1 MRVRRISLRTMLL
14 VMMVAVTLCTM
25 LLFNAVYGNMTG
37 EVFSQLDLRL
47 INQNLARAKDR
58 LDEVL
63 LGAQDLWDYVQDS
76 VLLRADFA
84 PGGFSAAVEPLLD
97 VEGDLSSIL
106 LYKRT
111 GTAVAASD
119 QSEGFLSS
127 QNPQE
132 EAWFQAALAGEGCA
146 FSGARLEH
154 CYRGR
159 YTWVVTLAGPCVYRV
174 PGGYEQGILAVN
186 LRLSALADICDAFSG
201 GEAGTLTLADSAGQ
215 TVYSP
220 HAKAQ
225 NLRAVSAVYAGVGAR
240 SADERQIE
248 ISQPLEGGQYVL
260 TCRMAESQLAASR
273 QDMQRR
279 GLLVLGLSLLLAL
292 TMAFALSAYVARPFR
307 AMERTMA
314 GAGAGFPG
322 PRLRLAGCQEF
333 AQLSNAYNA
342 MIDQIERLMRE
353 TKDNQDQLR
362 QMEIAAL
369 EEQINPHFLYNTL
382 ACIRGIALSRDVQ
395 EIADIAAD
403 MAALYRYSIK
413 GGVSAR
419 LRDELDIVRRYLEIM
434 NARMDGRFCVRFEV
448 PEALGEA
455 SVPKMILQPLVENAI
470 LHGLECRESGGEL
483 RICAAHFPGDGA
495 FLLHVWDNGLGME
508 PEAVRAWNEAFNRP
522 VDAEDPEEGLGLL
535 CVHRKVRLH
544 CGEPY
549 GLHLES
555 RRGAYTRASLL
566 LPLRAERG
574 EP

>member
-76 VLLRADFA
+76 VLLREDFA

-119 QSEGFLSS
+119 QSAGFLSS

-174 PGGYEQGILAVN
+174 PGGYEQGVLAVN

-201 GEAGTLTLADSAGQ
+201 GEAGTFTLADSAGQ

-273 QDMQRR
+273 LDMQRR

-322 PRLRLAGCQEF
+322 PRLRLAGCKEF

-369 EEQINPHFLYNTL
+369 EEQINPHFLYNALDSITWLIETQRGADAVQMVGAL
-382 ACIRGIALSRDVQ
+382 AKLLRLSINRGGNFHA
-395 EIADIAAD
+395 
-403 MAALYRYSIK
+403 
-413 GGVSAR
+413 
-419 LRDELDIVRRYLEIM
+419 VRREVEHVESYLLIQ
-434 NARMDGRFCVRFEV
+434 RTRYGQRFSSRIHVERAAEDLLCPR
-448 PEALGEA
+448 L
-455 SVPKMILQPLVENAI
+455 ILQPLVENAI
-470 LHGLECRESGGEL
+470 KHGISDNTGCTIEVRVFLEGESLVMTVRDDGMGILPDKLRSVQQALRESQPPRPDEISGL
-483 RICAAHFPGDGA
+483 ALKSVNRRI
-495 FLLHVWDNGLGME
+495 
-508 PEAVRAWNEAFNRP
+508 R
-522 VDAEDPEEGLGLL
+522 LL
-535 CVHRKVRLH
+535 CGAEWGITIDSEMEEYTCVRIAL
-544 CGEPY
+544 PV
-549 GLHLES
+549 
-555 RRGAYTRASLL
+555 RRSA
-566 LPLRAERG
+566 
-574 EP
+574 

>member
-76 VLLRADFA
+76 VLLREDFA
-84 PGGFSAAVEPLLD
+84 PVGFSAAVEPLLD

-201 GEAGTLTLADSAGQ
+201 GEAGTFTLADSAGQ

-322 PRLRLAGCQEF
+322 PRLRLAGCKEF

-369 EEQINPHFLYNTL
+369 EEQINPHFLYNALDSITWLIETQRGADAVQMVGAL
-382 ACIRGIALSRDVQ
+382 AKLLRLSINRGGNFHA
-395 EIADIAAD
+395 
-403 MAALYRYSIK
+403 
-413 GGVSAR
+413 
-419 LRDELDIVRRYLEIM
+419 VRREVEHVESYLLIQ
-434 NARMDGRFCVRFEV
+434 RTRYGQRFSSRIHVERAAEDLLCPR
-448 PEALGEA
+448 L
-455 SVPKMILQPLVENAI
+455 ILQPLVENAI
-470 LHGLECRESGGEL
+470 KHGIGDNTGCTIEVRVFLEGESLVMTVRDDGMGILPDKLRSVQQALRESQPPRPDEISGL
-483 RICAAHFPGDGA
+483 ALKSVNRRI
-495 FLLHVWDNGLGME
+495 
-508 PEAVRAWNEAFNRP
+508 R
-522 VDAEDPEEGLGLL
+522 LL
-535 CVHRKVRLH
+535 CGAEWGITIDSEMEEYTCVRIAL
-544 CGEPY
+544 PV
-549 GLHLES
+549 
-555 RRGAYTRASLL
+555 RRSA
-566 LPLRAERG
+566 
-574 EP
+574 

>member
-76 VLLRADFA
+76 VLLREDFA

-106 LYKRT
+106 LYKRM

-132 EAWFQAALAGEGCA
+132 EDWFQAALAGEGCT

-174 PGGYEQGILAVN
+174 PAGYERGILAVN

-201 GEAGTLTLADSAGQ
+201 GEAGTLTLADSAGEL
-215 TVYSP
+215 VYSP

-248 ISQPLEGGQYVL
+248 ISQPLEGEQYVL

-322 PRLRLAGCQEF
+322 PRLRLAGCKEF

-369 EEQINPHFLYNTL
+369 EEQINPHFLYNALDSITWLIETQRGADAVQMVGAL
-382 ACIRGIALSRDVQ
+382 AKLLRLSINRGGNFHA
-395 EIADIAAD
+395 
-403 MAALYRYSIK
+403 
-413 GGVSAR
+413 
-419 LRDELDIVRRYLEIM
+419 VRREVEHVESYLLIQ
-434 NARMDGRFCVRFEV
+434 RTRYGQRFSSRIHVERAAEDLLCPR
-448 PEALGEA
+448 L
-455 SVPKMILQPLVENAI
+455 ILQPLVENAI
-470 LHGLECRESGGEL
+470 KHGIGDNTGCTIEVRVFLEGESLVMTVRDDGMGILPDKLRSVQQALRESQPPRPDEISGL
-483 RICAAHFPGDGA
+483 ALKSVNRRI
-495 FLLHVWDNGLGME
+495 
-508 PEAVRAWNEAFNRP
+508 R
-522 VDAEDPEEGLGLL
+522 LL
-535 CVHRKVRLH
+535 CGAEWGITIDSEMEEYTCVRIAL
-544 CGEPY
+544 PV
-549 GLHLES
+549 
-555 RRGAYTRASLL
+555 RRSA
-566 LPLRAERG
+566 
-574 EP
+574 

>member
-58 LDEVL
+58 LDEAL

-76 VLLRADFA
+76 VLLRGDFA

-322 PRLRLAGCQEF
+322 PRLRLAGCKEF

-369 EEQINPHFLYNTL
+369 EEQINPHFLYNALDSITWLIETQRGADAVQMVGAL
-382 ACIRGIALSRDVQ
+382 AKLLRLSINRGGNFHA
-395 EIADIAAD
+395 
-403 MAALYRYSIK
+403 
-413 GGVSAR
+413 
-419 LRDELDIVRRYLEIM
+419 VRREVEHVESYLLIQ
-434 NARMDGRFCVRFEV
+434 RTRYGQRFSSRIHVERAAEDLLCPR
-448 PEALGEA
+448 L
-455 SVPKMILQPLVENAI
+455 ILQPLVENAI
-470 LHGLECRESGGEL
+470 KHGIGDNTGCTIEVRVFLEGESLVMTVRDDGMGILPDKLRSVQQALRESQPPRPDEISGL
-483 RICAAHFPGDGA
+483 ALKSVNRRI
-495 FLLHVWDNGLGME
+495 
-508 PEAVRAWNEAFNRP
+508 R
-522 VDAEDPEEGLGLL
+522 LL
-535 CVHRKVRLH
+535 CGAEWGITIDSETEEYTCVRIAL
-544 CGEPY
+544 PV
-549 GLHLES
+549 
-555 RRGAYTRASLL
+555 RRSA
-566 LPLRAERG
+566 
-574 EP
+574 

>member
-76 VLLRADFA
+76 VLLREDFA

-111 GTAVAASD
+111 GAAVAASD

-132 EAWFQAALAGEGCA
+132 EDWFQTALAGEGCA

-322 PRLRLAGCQEF
+322 PRLRLAGCKEF

-369 EEQINPHFLYNTL
+369 EEQINPHFLYNALDSITWLIETQRGADAVQMVGAL
-382 ACIRGIALSRDVQ
+382 AKLLRLSINRGGNFHA
-395 EIADIAAD
+395 
-403 MAALYRYSIK
+403 
-413 GGVSAR
+413 
-419 LRDELDIVRRYLEIM
+419 VRREVEHVESYLLIQ
-434 NARMDGRFCVRFEV
+434 RTRYGQRFSSRIHVERAAEDLLCPR
-448 PEALGEA
+448 L
-455 SVPKMILQPLVENAI
+455 ILQPLVENAI
-470 LHGLECRESGGEL
+470 KHGIGDNTGCTIEVRVFLEGESLVMTVRDDGMGILPDKLRSVQQALRESQPPRPDEISGL
-483 RICAAHFPGDGA
+483 ALKSVNRRI
-495 FLLHVWDNGLGME
+495 
-508 PEAVRAWNEAFNRP
+508 R
-522 VDAEDPEEGLGLL
+522 LL
-535 CVHRKVRLH
+535 CGAEWGITIDSEMEEYTCVRIAL
-544 CGEPY
+544 PV
-549 GLHLES
+549 
-555 RRGAYTRASLL
+555 RRSA
-566 LPLRAERG
+566 
-574 EP
+574 

>member
-47 INQNLARAKDR
+47 LDQNLARAKDR

-76 VLLRADFA
+76 VLLREDFA

-132 EAWFQAALAGEGCA
+132 EDWFQAALAGEGCA

-273 QDMQRR
+273 QVMQRR

-322 PRLRLAGCQEF
+322 PRLRLAGCKEF

-369 EEQINPHFLYNTL
+369 EEQINPHFLYNALDSITWLIETQRGADAVQMVGAL
-382 ACIRGIALSRDVQ
+382 AKLLRLSINRGGNFHA
-395 EIADIAAD
+395 
-403 MAALYRYSIK
+403 
-413 GGVSAR
+413 
-419 LRDELDIVRRYLEIM
+419 VRREVEHVESYLLIQ
-434 NARMDGRFCVRFEV
+434 RTRYGQRFSSRIHVERAAEDLLCPR
-448 PEALGEA
+448 L
-455 SVPKMILQPLVENAI
+455 ILQPLVENAI
-470 LHGLECRESGGEL
+470 KHGIGDNTGCTIEVRVFLEGESLVMTVRDDGMGILPDKLRSVQQALRESQPPRPDEISGL
-483 RICAAHFPGDGA
+483 ALKSVNRRI
-495 FLLHVWDNGLGME
+495 
-508 PEAVRAWNEAFNRP
+508 R
-522 VDAEDPEEGLGLL
+522 LL
-535 CVHRKVRLH
+535 CGAEWGITIDSETEEYTCVRIAL
-544 CGEPY
+544 PV
-549 GLHLES
+549 
-555 RRGAYTRASLL
+555 RRSA
-566 LPLRAERG
+566 
-574 EP
+574 

>member
-58 LDEVL
+58 LDEAL

-76 VLLRADFA
+76 VLLREDFA

-119 QSEGFLSS
+119 QSAGFLSS

-201 GEAGTLTLADSAGQ
+201 GEAGTFTLADSAGQ

-273 QDMQRR
+273 QVMQRR

-322 PRLRLAGCQEF
+322 PRLRLAGCKEF

-369 EEQINPHFLYNTL
+369 EEQINPHFLYNALDSITWLIETQRSADAVQMVGAL
-382 ACIRGIALSRDVQ
+382 AKLLRLSINRGGNFHA
-395 EIADIAAD
+395 
-403 MAALYRYSIK
+403 
-413 GGVSAR
+413 
-419 LRDELDIVRRYLEIM
+419 VRREVEHVESYLLIQ
-434 NARMDGRFCVRFEV
+434 RTRYGQRFSSRIHVERAAEDLLCPR
-448 PEALGEA
+448 L
-455 SVPKMILQPLVENAI
+455 ILQPLVENAI
-470 LHGLECRESGGEL
+470 KHGIGDNTGCTIEVRVFLEGESLVMTVRDDGMGILPDKLRSVQQALRESQPPRPDEISGL
-483 RICAAHFPGDGA
+483 ALKSVNRRI
-495 FLLHVWDNGLGME
+495 
-508 PEAVRAWNEAFNRP
+508 R
-522 VDAEDPEEGLGLL
+522 LL
-535 CVHRKVRLH
+535 CGAEWGITIDSETEEYTCVRIAL
-544 CGEPY
+544 PV
-549 GLHLES
+549 
-555 RRGAYTRASLL
+555 RRSA
-566 LPLRAERG
+566 
-574 EP
+574 

>member
-58 LDEVL
+58 LDEAL
-63 LGAQDLWDYVQDS
+63 LGTQDLWDYVQDS
-76 VLLRADFA
+76 VLLREDFA

-106 LYKRT
+106 LYKRM

-322 PRLRLAGCQEF
+322 PRLRLAGCKEF

-369 EEQINPHFLYNTL
+369 EEQINPHFLYNALDSITWLIETQRGADAVQMVGAL
-382 ACIRGIALSRDVQ
+382 AKLLRLSINRGGNFHA
-395 EIADIAAD
+395 
-403 MAALYRYSIK
+403 
-413 GGVSAR
+413 
-419 LRDELDIVRRYLEIM
+419 VRREVEHVESYLLIQ
-434 NARMDGRFCVRFEV
+434 RTRYGQRFSSRIHVERAAEDLLCPR
-448 PEALGEA
+448 L
-455 SVPKMILQPLVENAI
+455 ILQPLVENAI
-470 LHGLECRESGGEL
+470 KHGIGDNTGCTIEVRIFLEGESLVMTVRDDGMGILPDKLRSVQQALRESQPPRPDEISGL
-483 RICAAHFPGDGA
+483 ALKSVNRRI
-495 FLLHVWDNGLGME
+495 
-508 PEAVRAWNEAFNRP
+508 R
-522 VDAEDPEEGLGLL
+522 LL
-535 CVHRKVRLH
+535 CGAEWGITIDSETEEYTCVRIAL
-544 CGEPY
+544 PV
-549 GLHLES
+549 
-555 RRGAYTRASLL
+555 RRSA
-566 LPLRAERG
+566 
-574 EP
+574 

>member
-47 INQNLARAKDR
+47 INQSLARAKDR

-76 VLLRADFA
+76 VLLREDFA

-132 EAWFQAALAGEGCA
+132 EEWFQAALAGEGCA

-174 PGGYEQGILAVN
+174 QGGYEQGVLAVN

-248 ISQPLEGGQYVL
+248 ISQPLEGEQYVL

-273 QDMQRR
+273 LDMQRR

-322 PRLRLAGCQEF
+322 PRLRLAGCKEF

-369 EEQINPHFLYNTL
+369 EEQINPHFLYNALDSITWLIETQRGADAVQMVGAL
-382 ACIRGIALSRDVQ
+382 AKLLRLSINRGGNFHA
-395 EIADIAAD
+395 
-403 MAALYRYSIK
+403 
-413 GGVSAR
+413 
-419 LRDELDIVRRYLEIM
+419 VRREVEHVESYLLIQ
-434 NARMDGRFCVRFEV
+434 RTRYGQRFSSRIHVERAAEDLLCPR
-448 PEALGEA
+448 L
-455 SVPKMILQPLVENAI
+455 ILQPLVENAI
-470 LHGLECRESGGEL
+470 KHGIGDNTGCTIEVRVFLEGESLVMTVRDDGMGILPDKLRSVQQALRESQPPRPDEISGL
-483 RICAAHFPGDGA
+483 ALKSVNRRI
-495 FLLHVWDNGLGME
+495 
-508 PEAVRAWNEAFNRP
+508 R
-522 VDAEDPEEGLGLL
+522 LL
-535 CVHRKVRLH
+535 CGEEWGITIDSEMEEYTCVRIAL
-544 CGEPY
+544 PV
-549 GLHLES
+549 
-555 RRGAYTRASLL
+555 RRSA
-566 LPLRAERG
+566 
-574 EP
+574 

>member
-58 LDEVL
+58 LDEAL

-76 VLLRADFA
+76 VLLREDFA

-106 LYKRT
+106 LYKRM

-132 EAWFQAALAGEGCA
+132 EAWFRAALAGEGCA

-174 PGGYEQGILAVN
+174 PGGYEQGVLAVN

-201 GEAGTLTLADSAGQ
+201 GEAGTFTLADSAGQ

-322 PRLRLAGCQEF
+322 PRLRLAGCKEF

-369 EEQINPHFLYNTL
+369 EEQINPHFLYNALDSITWLIETQRGADAVQMVGAL
-382 ACIRGIALSRDVQ
+382 AKLLRLSINRGGNFHA
-395 EIADIAAD
+395 
-403 MAALYRYSIK
+403 
-413 GGVSAR
+413 
-419 LRDELDIVRRYLEIM
+419 VRREVEHVESYLLIQ
-434 NARMDGRFCVRFEV
+434 RTRYGQRFSSRIHVERAAEDLLCPR
-448 PEALGEA
+448 L
-455 SVPKMILQPLVENAI
+455 ILQPLVENAI
-470 LHGLECRESGGEL
+470 KHGIGDNTGCTIEVRIFLEGESLVMTVRDDGMGILPDKLRSVQQALRESQPPRPDEISGL
-483 RICAAHFPGDGA
+483 ALKSVNRRI
-495 FLLHVWDNGLGME
+495 
-508 PEAVRAWNEAFNRP
+508 R
-522 VDAEDPEEGLGLL
+522 LL
-535 CVHRKVRLH
+535 CGAEWGITIDSETEEYTCVRIAL
-544 CGEPY
+544 PV
-549 GLHLES
+549 
-555 RRGAYTRASLL
+555 RRSA
-566 LPLRAERG
+566 
-574 EP
+574 

>member
-58 LDEVL
+58 LDEAL
-63 LGAQDLWDYVQDS
+63 LGTQDLWDYVQDS
-76 VLLRADFA
+76 VLLREDFA

-106 LYKRT
+106 LYKRM

-322 PRLRLAGCQEF
+322 PRLRLAGCKEF

-369 EEQINPHFLYNTL
+369 EEQINPHFLYNALDSITWLIETQRGADAVQMVGAL
-382 ACIRGIALSRDVQ
+382 AKLLRLSINRGGNFHA
-395 EIADIAAD
+395 
-403 MAALYRYSIK
+403 
-413 GGVSAR
+413 
-419 LRDELDIVRRYLEIM
+419 VRREVEHVESYLLIQ
-434 NARMDGRFCVRFEV
+434 RTRYGQRFSSRIHVERAAEDLLCPR
-448 PEALGEA
+448 L
-455 SVPKMILQPLVENAI
+455 ILQPLVENAI
-470 LHGLECRESGGEL
+470 KHGIGDNTGCTIEVRVFLEGESLVMTVRDDGMGILPDKLRSVQQALRESQPPRPDEISGL
-483 RICAAHFPGDGA
+483 ALKSVNRRI
-495 FLLHVWDNGLGME
+495 
-508 PEAVRAWNEAFNRP
+508 R
-522 VDAEDPEEGLGLL
+522 LL
-535 CVHRKVRLH
+535 CGAEWGITIDSETEEYTCVRIAL
-544 CGEPY
+544 PV
-549 GLHLES
+549 
-555 RRGAYTRASLL
+555 RRSA
-566 LPLRAERG
+566 
-574 EP
+574 

>member
-76 VLLRADFA
+76 VLLREDFA

-106 LYKRT
+106 LYKRM

-201 GEAGTLTLADSAGQ
+201 GEAGTFTLADSAGEL
-215 TVYSP
+215 VYSP

-322 PRLRLAGCQEF
+322 PRLRLAGCKEF

-369 EEQINPHFLYNTL
+369 EEQINPHFLYNALDSITWLIETQRGADAVQMVGAL
-382 ACIRGIALSRDVQ
+382 AKLLRLSINRGGNFHA
-395 EIADIAAD
+395 
-403 MAALYRYSIK
+403 
-413 GGVSAR
+413 
-419 LRDELDIVRRYLEIM
+419 VRREVEHVESYLLIQ
-434 NARMDGRFCVRFEV
+434 RTRYGQRFSSRIHVERAAEDLLCPR
-448 PEALGEA
+448 L
-455 SVPKMILQPLVENAI
+455 ILQPLVENAI
-470 LHGLECRESGGEL
+470 KHGIGDNTGCTIEVRVFLEGESLVMTVRDDGMGILPDKLRSVQQALRESQPPRPDEISGL
-483 RICAAHFPGDGA
+483 ALKSVNRRI
-495 FLLHVWDNGLGME
+495 
-508 PEAVRAWNEAFNRP
+508 R
-522 VDAEDPEEGLGLL
+522 LL
-535 CVHRKVRLH
+535 CGAEWGITIDSEMEEYTCVRIAL
-544 CGEPY
+544 PV
-549 GLHLES
+549 
-555 RRGAYTRASLL
+555 RRSA
-566 LPLRAERG
+566 
-574 EP
+574 

>member
-58 LDEVL
+58 LDEAL

-76 VLLRADFA
+76 VLLREDFA

-174 PGGYEQGILAVN
+174 PGGYEQGVLAVN

-322 PRLRLAGCQEF
+322 PRLRLAGCKEF

-369 EEQINPHFLYNTL
+369 EEQINPHFLYNALDSITWLIETQRGADAVQMVGAL
-382 ACIRGIALSRDVQ
+382 AKLLRLSINRGGNFHA
-395 EIADIAAD
+395 
-403 MAALYRYSIK
+403 
-413 GGVSAR
+413 
-419 LRDELDIVRRYLEIM
+419 VRREVEHVESYLLIQ
-434 NARMDGRFCVRFEV
+434 RTRYGQRFSSRIHVERAAEDLLCPR
-448 PEALGEA
+448 L
-455 SVPKMILQPLVENAI
+455 ILQPLVENAI
-470 LHGLECRESGGEL
+470 KHGIGDNTGCTIEVRVFLEGESLVMTVRDDGMGILPDKLRSVQQALRESQPPRPDEISGL
-483 RICAAHFPGDGA
+483 ALKSVNRRI
-495 FLLHVWDNGLGME
+495 
-508 PEAVRAWNEAFNRP
+508 R
-522 VDAEDPEEGLGLL
+522 LL
-535 CVHRKVRLH
+535 CGAEWGITIDSETEEYTCVRIAL
-544 CGEPY
+544 PV
-549 GLHLES
+549 
-555 RRGAYTRASLL
+555 RRSA
-566 LPLRAERG
+566 
-574 EP
+574 

>member
-106 LYKRT
+106 LYKRM

-322 PRLRLAGCQEF
+322 PRLRLAGCKEF

-382 ACIRGIALSRDVQ
+382 DSIVRVMETGRTPEAIEMVQALGRLFRLSINNGDYFLTVEQEMDYARSYLTIQQVRYKKKFRYELHMDEEIRGAL
-395 EIADIAAD
+395 
-403 MAALYRYSIK
+403 
-413 GGVSAR
+413 
-419 LRDELDIVRRYLEIM
+419 
-434 NARMDGRFCVRFEV
+434 C
-448 PEALGEA
+448 
-455 SVPKMILQPLVENAI
+455 PKIILQPLIENSIKHGMSEMPGCTLIVRAAQDEQGHRILFTVEDDGLGIPPEELRRLQEMLRDDSNAI
-470 LHGLECRESGGEL
+470 VKKSRYGIGLRNTNRRIHLLYGE
-483 RICAAHFPGDGA
+483 
-495 FLLHVWDNGLGME
+495 E
-508 PEAVRAWNEAFNRP
+508 
-522 VDAEDPEEGLGLL
+522 
-535 CVHRKVRLH
+535 
-544 CGEPY
+544 Y
-549 GLHLES
+549 GLTIES
-555 RRGAYTRASLL
+555 EVEERTCVTIT
-566 LPLRAERG
+566 LPKRL
-574 EP
+574 P

>member
-76 VLLRADFA
+76 VLLREDFA

-106 LYKRT
+106 LYKRM

-201 GEAGTLTLADSAGQ
+201 GEAGTFTLADSAGEL
-215 TVYSP
+215 VYSP

-369 EEQINPHFLYNTL
+369 EEQINPHFLYNALDSITWLIETQRGADAVQMVGAL
-382 ACIRGIALSRDVQ
+382 AKLLRLSINRGGNFHA
-395 EIADIAAD
+395 
-403 MAALYRYSIK
+403 
-413 GGVSAR
+413 
-419 LRDELDIVRRYLEIM
+419 VRREVEHVESYLLIQ
-434 NARMDGRFCVRFEV
+434 RTRYGQRFSSRIHVERAAEDLLCPR
-448 PEALGEA
+448 L
-455 SVPKMILQPLVENAI
+455 ILQPLVENAI
-470 LHGLECRESGGEL
+470 KHGIGDNTGCTIEVRVFLEGESLVMTVRDDGMGILPDKLRSVQQALRESQPPRPDEISGL
-483 RICAAHFPGDGA
+483 ALKSVNRRI
-495 FLLHVWDNGLGME
+495 
-508 PEAVRAWNEAFNRP
+508 R
-522 VDAEDPEEGLGLL
+522 LL
-535 CVHRKVRLH
+535 CGAEWGITIDSEMEEYTCVRIAL
-544 CGEPY
+544 PV
-549 GLHLES
+549 
-555 RRGAYTRASLL
+555 RRSA
-566 LPLRAERG
+566 
-574 EP
+574 

>member
-76 VLLRADFA
+76 VLLREDFA

-106 LYKRT
+106 LYKRM

-119 QSEGFLSS
+119 QSEGFLSN

-322 PRLRLAGCQEF
+322 PRLRLAGCKEF

-369 EEQINPHFLYNTL
+369 EEQINPHFLYNALDSITWLIETQRGADAVQMVGAL
-382 ACIRGIALSRDVQ
+382 AKLLRLSINRGGNFHA
-395 EIADIAAD
+395 
-403 MAALYRYSIK
+403 
-413 GGVSAR
+413 
-419 LRDELDIVRRYLEIM
+419 VRREVEHVESYLLIQ
-434 NARMDGRFCVRFEV
+434 RTRYGQRFSSRIHVERAAEDLLCPR
-448 PEALGEA
+448 L
-455 SVPKMILQPLVENAI
+455 ILQPLVENAI
-470 LHGLECRESGGEL
+470 KHGIGDNTGCTIEVRVFLEGESLVMTVRDDGMGILPDKLRSVQQALRESQPPRPDEISGL
-483 RICAAHFPGDGA
+483 ALKSVNRRI
-495 FLLHVWDNGLGME
+495 
-508 PEAVRAWNEAFNRP
+508 R
-522 VDAEDPEEGLGLL
+522 LL
-535 CVHRKVRLH
+535 CGAEWGITIDSEMEEYTCVRIAL
-544 CGEPY
+544 PV
-549 GLHLES
+549 
-555 RRGAYTRASLL
+555 RRSA
-566 LPLRAERG
+566 
-574 EP
+574 

>member
-76 VLLRADFA
+76 VLLREDFA

-106 LYKRT
+106 LYKRM

-201 GEAGTLTLADSAGQ
+201 GEAGTFTLADSAGQ

-322 PRLRLAGCQEF
+322 PRLRLAGCKEF

-369 EEQINPHFLYNTL
+369 EEQINPHFLYNALDSITWLIETQRGADAVQMVGAL
-382 ACIRGIALSRDVQ
+382 AKLLRLSINRGGNFHA
-395 EIADIAAD
+395 
-403 MAALYRYSIK
+403 
-413 GGVSAR
+413 
-419 LRDELDIVRRYLEIM
+419 VRREIEHVESYLLIQ
-434 NARMDGRFCVRFEV
+434 RTRYGQRFSSRIHVERAAEDLLCPR
-448 PEALGEA
+448 L
-455 SVPKMILQPLVENAI
+455 ILQPLVENAI
-470 LHGLECRESGGEL
+470 KHGIGDNTGCTIEVRVFLEGESLVMTVRDDGMGILPDKLRSVQQALRESQPPHPDEISGL
-483 RICAAHFPGDGA
+483 ALKSVNRRI
-495 FLLHVWDNGLGME
+495 
-508 PEAVRAWNEAFNRP
+508 R
-522 VDAEDPEEGLGLL
+522 LL
-535 CVHRKVRLH
+535 CGAEWGITIDSEMEEYTCVRIAL
-544 CGEPY
+544 PV
-549 GLHLES
+549 
-555 RRGAYTRASLL
+555 RRSA
-566 LPLRAERG
+566 
-574 EP
+574 

>member
-76 VLLRADFA
+76 VLLREDFA

-146 FSGARLEH
+146 FSSARLEH

-159 YTWVVTLAGPCVYRV
+159 YTWAVTLAGPCVYRV

-322 PRLRLAGCQEF
+322 PRLRLAGCKEF

-369 EEQINPHFLYNTL
+369 EEQINPHFLYNALDSITWLIETQRGADAVQMVGAL
-382 ACIRGIALSRDVQ
+382 AKLLRLSINRGGNFHA
-395 EIADIAAD
+395 
-403 MAALYRYSIK
+403 
-413 GGVSAR
+413 
-419 LRDELDIVRRYLEIM
+419 VRREVEHVESYLLIQ
-434 NARMDGRFCVRFEV
+434 RTRYGQRFSSRIHVERAAEDLLCPR
-448 PEALGEA
+448 L
-455 SVPKMILQPLVENAI
+455 ILQPLVENAI
-470 LHGLECRESGGEL
+470 KHGIGDNTGCTIEVRVFLEGESLVMTVRDDGMGILPDKLRSVQQALRESQPPHPDEISGL
-483 RICAAHFPGDGA
+483 ALKSVNRRI
-495 FLLHVWDNGLGME
+495 
-508 PEAVRAWNEAFNRP
+508 R
-522 VDAEDPEEGLGLL
+522 LL
-535 CVHRKVRLH
+535 CGAEWGITIDSEMEEYTCVRIAL
-544 CGEPY
+544 PV
-549 GLHLES
+549 
-555 RRGAYTRASLL
+555 RRSA
-566 LPLRAERG
+566 
-574 EP
+574 

>member
-58 LDEVL
+58 LDEAL

-76 VLLRADFA
+76 VLLREDFA

-106 LYKRT
+106 LYKRM

-201 GEAGTLTLADSAGQ
+201 GEAGTFTLADSAGQ

-322 PRLRLAGCQEF
+322 PRLRLAGCKEF

-369 EEQINPHFLYNTL
+369 EEQINPHFLYNALDSITWLIETQRGADAVQMVGAL
-382 ACIRGIALSRDVQ
+382 AKLLRLSINRGGNFHA
-395 EIADIAAD
+395 
-403 MAALYRYSIK
+403 
-413 GGVSAR
+413 
-419 LRDELDIVRRYLEIM
+419 VRREVEHVESYLLIQ
-434 NARMDGRFCVRFEV
+434 RTRYGQRFSSRIHVERAAEDLLCPR
-448 PEALGEA
+448 L
-455 SVPKMILQPLVENAI
+455 ILQPLVENAI
-470 LHGLECRESGGEL
+470 KHGIGDNTGCTIEVRVFLEGESLVMTVRDDGMGILPDKLRSVQQALRESQPPRPDEISGL
-483 RICAAHFPGDGA
+483 ALKSVNRRI
-495 FLLHVWDNGLGME
+495 
-508 PEAVRAWNEAFNRP
+508 R
-522 VDAEDPEEGLGLL
+522 LL
-535 CVHRKVRLH
+535 CGAEWGITIDSETEEYTCVRIAL
-544 CGEPY
+544 PV
-549 GLHLES
+549 
-555 RRGAYTRASLL
+555 RRSA
-566 LPLRAERG
+566 
-574 EP
+574 

>member
-1 MRVRRISLRTMLL
+1 
-14 VMMVAVTLCTM
+14 
-25 LLFNAVYGNMTG
+25 MTG

-76 VLLRADFA
+76 VLLREDFA

-106 LYKRT
+106 LYKRM

-174 PGGYEQGILAVN
+174 PGGYEQGVLAVN

-322 PRLRLAGCQEF
+322 PRLRLAGCKEF

-369 EEQINPHFLYNTL
+369 EEQINPHFLYNALDSITWLIETQRGADAVQMVGAL
-382 ACIRGIALSRDVQ
+382 AKLLRLSINRGGNFHA
-395 EIADIAAD
+395 
-403 MAALYRYSIK
+403 
-413 GGVSAR
+413 
-419 LRDELDIVRRYLEIM
+419 VRREVEHVESYLLIQ
-434 NARMDGRFCVRFEV
+434 RTRYGQRFSSRIHVERAVEDLLCPR
-448 PEALGEA
+448 L
-455 SVPKMILQPLVENAI
+455 ILQPLVENAI
-470 LHGLECRESGGEL
+470 KHGIGDNTGCTIEVRIFLEGESLVMTVRDDGMGILPDKLRSVQQALRESQPPRPDEISGL
-483 RICAAHFPGDGA
+483 ALKSVNRRI
-495 FLLHVWDNGLGME
+495 
-508 PEAVRAWNEAFNRP
+508 R
-522 VDAEDPEEGLGLL
+522 LL
-535 CVHRKVRLH
+535 CGAEWGITIDSETEEYTCVRIAL
-544 CGEPY
+544 PV
-549 GLHLES
+549 
-555 RRGAYTRASLL
+555 RRSA
-566 LPLRAERG
+566 
-574 EP
+574 

>member
-76 VLLRADFA
+76 VLLREDFA

-174 PGGYEQGILAVN
+174 QGGYEQGVLAVN

-201 GEAGTLTLADSAGQ
+201 GEAGTFTLADSASQ

-322 PRLRLAGCQEF
+322 PRLRLAGCKEF

-369 EEQINPHFLYNTL
+369 EEQINPHFLYNALDSITWLIETQRGADAVQMVGAL
-382 ACIRGIALSRDVQ
+382 AKLLRLSINRGGNFHA
-395 EIADIAAD
+395 
-403 MAALYRYSIK
+403 
-413 GGVSAR
+413 
-419 LRDELDIVRRYLEIM
+419 VRREVEHVESYLLIQ
-434 NARMDGRFCVRFEV
+434 RTRYGQRFSSRIHVERAAEDLLCPR
-448 PEALGEA
+448 L
-455 SVPKMILQPLVENAI
+455 ILQPLVENAI
-470 LHGLECRESGGEL
+470 KHGIGDNTGCTIEVRVFLEGESLVMTVRDDGMGILPDKLRSVQQALRESQPPRPDEISGL
-483 RICAAHFPGDGA
+483 ALKSVNRRI
-495 FLLHVWDNGLGME
+495 
-508 PEAVRAWNEAFNRP
+508 R
-522 VDAEDPEEGLGLL
+522 LL
-535 CVHRKVRLH
+535 CGAEWGITIDSETEEYTCVRIAL
-544 CGEPY
+544 PV
-549 GLHLES
+549 
-555 RRGAYTRASLL
+555 RRSA
-566 LPLRAERG
+566 
-574 EP
+574 

>member
-76 VLLRADFA
+76 VLLREDFA

-201 GEAGTLTLADSAGQ
+201 GEAGTFTLADSAGQ

-322 PRLRLAGCQEF
+322 PRLRLAGCKEF

-369 EEQINPHFLYNTL
+369 EEQINPHFLYNALDSITWLIETQRGADAVQMVGAL
-382 ACIRGIALSRDVQ
+382 AKLLRLSINRGGNFHA
-395 EIADIAAD
+395 
-403 MAALYRYSIK
+403 
-413 GGVSAR
+413 
-419 LRDELDIVRRYLEIM
+419 VRREVEHVESYLLIQ
-434 NARMDGRFCVRFEV
+434 RTRYGQRFSSRIHVERAAEDLLCPR
-448 PEALGEA
+448 L
-455 SVPKMILQPLVENAI
+455 ILQPLVENAI
-470 LHGLECRESGGEL
+470 KHGIGDNTGCTIEVRVFLEGESLVMTVRDDGMGILPDKLRSVQQALRESQPPRPDEISGL
-483 RICAAHFPGDGA
+483 ALKSVNRRI
-495 FLLHVWDNGLGME
+495 
-508 PEAVRAWNEAFNRP
+508 R
-522 VDAEDPEEGLGLL
+522 LL
-535 CVHRKVRLH
+535 CGAEWGITIDSETEEYTCVRIAL
-544 CGEPY
+544 PV
-549 GLHLES
+549 
-555 RRGAYTRASLL
+555 RRSA
-566 LPLRAERG
+566 
-574 EP
+574 

>member
-174 PGGYEQGILAVN
+174 PGGYEQGVLAVN

-322 PRLRLAGCQEF
+322 PRLRLAGCKEF

-369 EEQINPHFLYNTL
+369 EEQINPHFLYNALDSITWLIETQRGADAVQMVGAL
-382 ACIRGIALSRDVQ
+382 AKLLRLSINRGGNFHA
-395 EIADIAAD
+395 
-403 MAALYRYSIK
+403 
-413 GGVSAR
+413 
-419 LRDELDIVRRYLEIM
+419 VRREVEHVESYLLIQ
-434 NARMDGRFCVRFEV
+434 RTRYGQRFSSRIHVERAAEDLLCPR
-448 PEALGEA
+448 L
-455 SVPKMILQPLVENAI
+455 ILQPLVENAI
-470 LHGLECRESGGEL
+470 KHGIGDNTGCTIEVRVFLEGESLVMTVRDDGMGILPDKLRSVQQALRESQPPRPDEISGL
-483 RICAAHFPGDGA
+483 ALKSVNRRI
-495 FLLHVWDNGLGME
+495 
-508 PEAVRAWNEAFNRP
+508 R
-522 VDAEDPEEGLGLL
+522 LL
-535 CVHRKVRLH
+535 CGAEWGITIDSETEEYTCVRIAL
-544 CGEPY
+544 PV
-549 GLHLES
+549 
-555 RRGAYTRASLL
+555 RRSA
-566 LPLRAERG
+566 
-574 EP
+574 

>member
-76 VLLRADFA
+76 VLLREDFA

-106 LYKRT
+106 LYKRM

-322 PRLRLAGCQEF
+322 PRLRLAGCKEF

-369 EEQINPHFLYNTL
+369 EEQINPHFLYNALDSITWLIETQRGADAVQMVGAL
-382 ACIRGIALSRDVQ
+382 AKLLRLSINRGGNFHA
-395 EIADIAAD
+395 
-403 MAALYRYSIK
+403 
-413 GGVSAR
+413 
-419 LRDELDIVRRYLEIM
+419 VRREVEHVESYLLIQ
-434 NARMDGRFCVRFEV
+434 RTRYGQRFSSRIHVERAAEDLLCPR
-448 PEALGEA
+448 L
-455 SVPKMILQPLVENAI
+455 ILQPLVENAI
-470 LHGLECRESGGEL
+470 KHGIGDNTGCTIEVRIFLEGESLVMTVRDDGMGILPDKLRSVQQALRESQPPRPDEISGL
-483 RICAAHFPGDGA
+483 ALKSVNRRI
-495 FLLHVWDNGLGME
+495 
-508 PEAVRAWNEAFNRP
+508 R
-522 VDAEDPEEGLGLL
+522 LL
-535 CVHRKVRLH
+535 CGEEWGITIDSEMEEYTCVRIAL
-544 CGEPY
+544 PV
-549 GLHLES
+549 
-555 RRGAYTRASLL
+555 RRSA
-566 LPLRAERG
+566 
-574 EP
+574 

>member
-76 VLLRADFA
+76 VLLREDFA

-201 GEAGTLTLADSAGQ
+201 GEAGTFTLADSASQ

-322 PRLRLAGCQEF
+322 PRLRLAGCKEF

-369 EEQINPHFLYNTL
+369 EEQINPHFLYNALDSITWLIETQRGADAVQMVGAL
-382 ACIRGIALSRDVQ
+382 AKLLRLSINRGGNFHA
-395 EIADIAAD
+395 
-403 MAALYRYSIK
+403 
-413 GGVSAR
+413 
-419 LRDELDIVRRYLEIM
+419 VRREVEHVESYLLIQ
-434 NARMDGRFCVRFEV
+434 RTRYGQRFSSRIHVERAAEDLLCPR
-448 PEALGEA
+448 L
-455 SVPKMILQPLVENAI
+455 ILQPLVENAI
-470 LHGLECRESGGEL
+470 KHGIGDNTGCTIEVRVFLEGESLVMTVRDDGMGILPDKLRSVQQALRESQPPRPDEISGL
-483 RICAAHFPGDGA
+483 ALKSVNRRI
-495 FLLHVWDNGLGME
+495 
-508 PEAVRAWNEAFNRP
+508 R
-522 VDAEDPEEGLGLL
+522 LL
-535 CVHRKVRLH
+535 CGAEWGITIDSETEEYTCVRIAL
-544 CGEPY
+544 PV
-549 GLHLES
+549 
-555 RRGAYTRASLL
+555 RRSA
-566 LPLRAERG
+566 
-574 EP
+574 

>member
-76 VLLRADFA
+76 VLLREDFA

-322 PRLRLAGCQEF
+322 PRLRLAGCKEF

-369 EEQINPHFLYNTL
+369 EEQINPHFLYNALDSITWLIETQRGADAVQMVGAL
-382 ACIRGIALSRDVQ
+382 AKLLRLSINRGGNFHA
-395 EIADIAAD
+395 
-403 MAALYRYSIK
+403 
-413 GGVSAR
+413 
-419 LRDELDIVRRYLEIM
+419 VRREVEHVESYLLIQ
-434 NARMDGRFCVRFEV
+434 RTRYGQRFSSRIHVERAAEDLLCPR
-448 PEALGEA
+448 L
-455 SVPKMILQPLVENAI
+455 ILQPLVENAI
-470 LHGLECRESGGEL
+470 KHGIGDNTGCTIEVRVFLEGESLVMTVRDDGMGILPDKLRSVQQALRESQPPRPDEISGL
-483 RICAAHFPGDGA
+483 ALKSVNRRI
-495 FLLHVWDNGLGME
+495 
-508 PEAVRAWNEAFNRP
+508 R
-522 VDAEDPEEGLGLL
+522 LL
-535 CVHRKVRLH
+535 CGAEWGITIDSEMEEYTCVRIAL
-544 CGEPY
+544 PV
-549 GLHLES
+549 
-555 RRGAYTRASLL
+555 RRSA
-566 LPLRAERG
+566 
-574 EP
+574 

>member
-76 VLLRADFA
+76 VLLREDFA

-132 EAWFQAALAGEGCA
+132 EDWFQAALAGEGCA
-146 FSGARLEH
+146 FSGAHLEH

-201 GEAGTLTLADSAGQ
+201 GEAGTFTLADSAGQ

-322 PRLRLAGCQEF
+322 PRLRLAGCKEF

-369 EEQINPHFLYNTL
+369 EEQINPHFLYNALDSITWLIETQRGADAVQMVGAL
-382 ACIRGIALSRDVQ
+382 AKLLRLSINRGGNFHA
-395 EIADIAAD
+395 
-403 MAALYRYSIK
+403 
-413 GGVSAR
+413 
-419 LRDELDIVRRYLEIM
+419 VRREVEHVESYLLIQ
-434 NARMDGRFCVRFEV
+434 RTRYGQRFSSRIHVERAAEDLLCPR
-448 PEALGEA
+448 L
-455 SVPKMILQPLVENAI
+455 ILQPLVENAI
-470 LHGLECRESGGEL
+470 KHGIGDNTGCTIEVRVFLEGESLVMTVRDDGMGILPDKLRSVQQALRESQPPRPDEISGL
-483 RICAAHFPGDGA
+483 ALKSVNRRI
-495 FLLHVWDNGLGME
+495 
-508 PEAVRAWNEAFNRP
+508 R
-522 VDAEDPEEGLGLL
+522 LL
-535 CVHRKVRLH
+535 CGAEWGITIDSEMEEYTCVRIAL
-544 CGEPY
+544 PV
-549 GLHLES
+549 
-555 RRGAYTRASLL
+555 RRSA
-566 LPLRAERG
+566 
-574 EP
+574 

>member
-76 VLLRADFA
+76 VLLREDFA

-132 EAWFQAALAGEGCA
+132 EDWFQAALAGEGCA

-322 PRLRLAGCQEF
+322 PRLRLAGCKEF

-369 EEQINPHFLYNTL
+369 EEQINPHFLYNALDSITWLIETQRGADAVQMVGAL
-382 ACIRGIALSRDVQ
+382 AKLLRLSINRGGNFHA
-395 EIADIAAD
+395 
-403 MAALYRYSIK
+403 
-413 GGVSAR
+413 
-419 LRDELDIVRRYLEIM
+419 VRREVEHVESYLLIQ
-434 NARMDGRFCVRFEV
+434 RTRYGQRFSSRIHVERAAEDLLCPR
-448 PEALGEA
+448 L
-455 SVPKMILQPLVENAI
+455 ILQPLVENAI
-470 LHGLECRESGGEL
+470 KHGIGDNTGCTIEVRVFLEGESLVMTVRDDGMGILPDKLRSVQQALRESQPPRPDEISGL
-483 RICAAHFPGDGA
+483 ALKSVNRRI
-495 FLLHVWDNGLGME
+495 
-508 PEAVRAWNEAFNRP
+508 R
-522 VDAEDPEEGLGLL
+522 LL
-535 CVHRKVRLH
+535 CGAEWGITIDSEMEEYTCVRIAL
-544 CGEPY
+544 PV
-549 GLHLES
+549 
-555 RRGAYTRASLL
+555 RRSA
-566 LPLRAERG
+566 
-574 EP
+574 

>member
-106 LYKRT
+106 LYKRM

-201 GEAGTLTLADSAGQ
+201 GEAGTFTLADSAGQ

-322 PRLRLAGCQEF
+322 PRLRLAGCKEF

-369 EEQINPHFLYNTL
+369 EEQINPHFLYNALDSITWLIETQRGADAVQMVGAL
-382 ACIRGIALSRDVQ
+382 AKLLRLSINRGGNFHA
-395 EIADIAAD
+395 
-403 MAALYRYSIK
+403 
-413 GGVSAR
+413 
-419 LRDELDIVRRYLEIM
+419 VRREVEHVESYLLIQ
-434 NARMDGRFCVRFEV
+434 RTRYGQRFSSRIHVERAAEDLLCPR
-448 PEALGEA
+448 L
-455 SVPKMILQPLVENAI
+455 ILQPLVENAI
-470 LHGLECRESGGEL
+470 KHGIGDNTGCTIEVRIFLEGESLVMTVRDDGMGILPDKLRSVQQALRESQPPRPDEISGL
-483 RICAAHFPGDGA
+483 ALKSVNRRI
-495 FLLHVWDNGLGME
+495 
-508 PEAVRAWNEAFNRP
+508 R
-522 VDAEDPEEGLGLL
+522 LL
-535 CVHRKVRLH
+535 CGAEWGITIDSETEEYTCVRIAL
-544 CGEPY
+544 PV
-549 GLHLES
+549 
-555 RRGAYTRASLL
+555 RRSA
-566 LPLRAERG
+566 
-574 EP
+574 

>member
-76 VLLRADFA
+76 VLLREDFA

-174 PGGYEQGILAVN
+174 PGGYEQGVLAVN

-201 GEAGTLTLADSAGQ
+201 GEAGTFTLADSAGQ

-322 PRLRLAGCQEF
+322 PRLRLAGCKEF

-369 EEQINPHFLYNTL
+369 EEQINPHFLYNALDSITWLIETQRGADAVQMVGAL
-382 ACIRGIALSRDVQ
+382 AKLLRLSINRGGNFHA
-395 EIADIAAD
+395 
-403 MAALYRYSIK
+403 
-413 GGVSAR
+413 
-419 LRDELDIVRRYLEIM
+419 VRREVEHVESYLLIQ
-434 NARMDGRFCVRFEV
+434 RTRYGQRFSSRIHVERAAEDLLCPR
-448 PEALGEA
+448 L
-455 SVPKMILQPLVENAI
+455 ILQPLVENAI
-470 LHGLECRESGGEL
+470 KHGIGDNTGCTIEVRVFLEGESLVMTVRDDGMGILPDKLRSVQQALRESQPPHPDEISGL
-483 RICAAHFPGDGA
+483 ALKSVNRRI
-495 FLLHVWDNGLGME
+495 
-508 PEAVRAWNEAFNRP
+508 R
-522 VDAEDPEEGLGLL
+522 LL
-535 CVHRKVRLH
+535 CGAEWGITIDSEMEEYTCVRIAL
-544 CGEPY
+544 PV
-549 GLHLES
+549 
-555 RRGAYTRASLL
+555 RRSA
-566 LPLRAERG
+566 
-574 EP
+574 

>member
-58 LDEVL
+58 LDEAL
-63 LGAQDLWDYVQDS
+63 LGTQDLWDYVQDS
-76 VLLRADFA
+76 VLLREDFA

-106 LYKRT
+106 LYKRM

-322 PRLRLAGCQEF
+322 PRLRLAGCKEF

-369 EEQINPHFLYNTL
+369 EEQINPHFLYNALDSITWLIETQRGADAVQMVGAL
-382 ACIRGIALSRDVQ
+382 AKLLRLSINRGGNFHA
-395 EIADIAAD
+395 
-403 MAALYRYSIK
+403 
-413 GGVSAR
+413 
-419 LRDELDIVRRYLEIM
+419 VRREVEHVESYLLIQ
-434 NARMDGRFCVRFEV
+434 RTRYGQRFSSRIHVERAAEDLLCPR
-448 PEALGEA
+448 L
-455 SVPKMILQPLVENAI
+455 ILQPLVENAI
-470 LHGLECRESGGEL
+470 KHGIGDNTGCTIEVRVFLEGESLVMTVRDDGMGILPDKLRSVQQALRESQPPRPDEISGL
-483 RICAAHFPGDGA
+483 ALKSVNRRI
-495 FLLHVWDNGLGME
+495 
-508 PEAVRAWNEAFNRP
+508 R
-522 VDAEDPEEGLGLL
+522 LL
-535 CVHRKVRLH
+535 CGEEWGITIDSEMEEYTCVRIAL
-544 CGEPY
+544 PV
-549 GLHLES
+549 
-555 RRGAYTRASLL
+555 RRSA
-566 LPLRAERG
+566 
-574 EP
+574 

>member
-58 LDEVL
+58 LDEAL

-76 VLLRADFA
+76 VLLREDFA

-174 PGGYEQGILAVN
+174 PGGYEQGVLAVN

-201 GEAGTLTLADSAGQ
+201 GEAGTFTLADSAGQ

-322 PRLRLAGCQEF
+322 PRLRLAGCKEF

-369 EEQINPHFLYNTL
+369 EEQINPHFLYNALDSITWLIETQRGADAVQMVGAL
-382 ACIRGIALSRDVQ
+382 AKLLRLSINRGGNFHA
-395 EIADIAAD
+395 
-403 MAALYRYSIK
+403 
-413 GGVSAR
+413 
-419 LRDELDIVRRYLEIM
+419 VRREVEHVESYLLIQ
-434 NARMDGRFCVRFEV
+434 RTRYGQRFSSRIHVERAAEDLLCPR
-448 PEALGEA
+448 L
-455 SVPKMILQPLVENAI
+455 ILQPLVENAI
-470 LHGLECRESGGEL
+470 KHGIGDNTGCTIEVRVFLEGESLVMIVRDDGMGILPDKLRSVQQALRESQPPRPDEISGL
-483 RICAAHFPGDGA
+483 ALKSVNRRI
-495 FLLHVWDNGLGME
+495 
-508 PEAVRAWNEAFNRP
+508 R
-522 VDAEDPEEGLGLL
+522 LL
-535 CVHRKVRLH
+535 CGAEWGITIDSETEEYTCVRIAL
-544 CGEPY
+544 PV
-549 GLHLES
+549 
-555 RRGAYTRASLL
+555 RRSA
-566 LPLRAERG
+566 
-574 EP
+574 

>member
-58 LDEVL
+58 LDEAL

-76 VLLRADFA
+76 ILLREDFA

-106 LYKRT
+106 LYKRM

-322 PRLRLAGCQEF
+322 PRLRLAGCKEF

-369 EEQINPHFLYNTL
+369 EEQINPHFLYNALDSITWLIETQRGADAVQMVGAL
-382 ACIRGIALSRDVQ
+382 AKLLRLSINRGGNFHA
-395 EIADIAAD
+395 
-403 MAALYRYSIK
+403 
-413 GGVSAR
+413 
-419 LRDELDIVRRYLEIM
+419 VRREVEHVESYLLIQ
-434 NARMDGRFCVRFEV
+434 RTRYGQRFSSRIHVERAAEDLLCPR
-448 PEALGEA
+448 L
-455 SVPKMILQPLVENAI
+455 ILQPLVENAI
-470 LHGLECRESGGEL
+470 KHGIGDNTGCTIEVRVFLEGESLVMTVRDDGMGILPDKLRSVQQALRESQPPRPDEISGL
-483 RICAAHFPGDGA
+483 ALKSVNRRI
-495 FLLHVWDNGLGME
+495 
-508 PEAVRAWNEAFNRP
+508 R
-522 VDAEDPEEGLGLL
+522 LL
-535 CVHRKVRLH
+535 CGAEWGITIDSEMEEYTCVRIAL
-544 CGEPY
+544 PV
-549 GLHLES
+549 
-555 RRGAYTRASLL
+555 RRSA
-566 LPLRAERG
+566 
-574 EP
+574 

>member
-1 MRVRRISLRTMLL
+1 MRVRRISLRKMLL

-106 LYKRT
+106 LYKRM

-201 GEAGTLTLADSAGQ
+201 GEAGTFTLADSAGQ

-322 PRLRLAGCQEF
+322 PRLRLAGCKEF

-369 EEQINPHFLYNTL
+369 EEQINPHFLYNALDSITWLIETQRGADAVQMVGAL
-382 ACIRGIALSRDVQ
+382 AKLLRLSINRGGNFHA
-395 EIADIAAD
+395 
-403 MAALYRYSIK
+403 
-413 GGVSAR
+413 
-419 LRDELDIVRRYLEIM
+419 VRREVEHVESYLLIQ
-434 NARMDGRFCVRFEV
+434 RTRYGQRFSSRIHVERAAEDLLCPR
-448 PEALGEA
+448 L
-455 SVPKMILQPLVENAI
+455 ILQPLVENAI
-470 LHGLECRESGGEL
+470 KHGIGDNTGCTIEVRIFLEGESLVMTVRDDGMGILPDKLRSVQQALRESQPPRPDEISGL
-483 RICAAHFPGDGA
+483 ALKSVNRRI
-495 FLLHVWDNGLGME
+495 
-508 PEAVRAWNEAFNRP
+508 R
-522 VDAEDPEEGLGLL
+522 LL
-535 CVHRKVRLH
+535 CGAEWGITIDSETEEYTCVRIAL
-544 CGEPY
+544 PV
-549 GLHLES
+549 
-555 RRGAYTRASLL
+555 RRSA
-566 LPLRAERG
+566 
-574 EP
+574 

>member
-58 LDEVL
+58 LDEAL
-63 LGAQDLWDYVQDS
+63 LGAQGLWDYVQDS
-76 VLLRADFA
+76 VLLREDFA

-174 PGGYEQGILAVN
+174 PGGYEQGVLAVN

-248 ISQPLEGGQYVL
+248 ISQPLEGGQYIL

-322 PRLRLAGCQEF
+322 PRLRLAGCKEF

-369 EEQINPHFLYNTL
+369 EEQINPHFLYNALDSITWLIETQRGADAVQMVGAL
-382 ACIRGIALSRDVQ
+382 AKLLRLSINRGGNFHA
-395 EIADIAAD
+395 
-403 MAALYRYSIK
+403 
-413 GGVSAR
+413 
-419 LRDELDIVRRYLEIM
+419 VRREVEHVESYLLIQ
-434 NARMDGRFCVRFEV
+434 RTRYGQRFSSRIHVERAAEDLLCPR
-448 PEALGEA
+448 L
-455 SVPKMILQPLVENAI
+455 ILQPLVENAI
-470 LHGLECRESGGEL
+470 KHGIGDNTGCTIEVRVFLEGESLVMTVRDDGMGILPDKLRSVQQALRESQPPRPDEISGL
-483 RICAAHFPGDGA
+483 ALKSVNRRI
-495 FLLHVWDNGLGME
+495 
-508 PEAVRAWNEAFNRP
+508 R
-522 VDAEDPEEGLGLL
+522 LL
-535 CVHRKVRLH
+535 CGAEWGITIDSETEEYTCVRIAL
-544 CGEPY
+544 PV
-549 GLHLES
+549 
-555 RRGAYTRASLL
+555 RRSA
-566 LPLRAERG
+566 
-574 EP
+574 

>member
-76 VLLRADFA
+76 VLLREDFA

-201 GEAGTLTLADSAGQ
+201 GEAGTFTLADSAGQ

-273 QDMQRR
+273 QVMQRR

-322 PRLRLAGCQEF
+322 PRLRLAGCKEF

-369 EEQINPHFLYNTL
+369 EEQINPHFLYNALDSITWLIETQRGADAVQMVGAL
-382 ACIRGIALSRDVQ
+382 AKLLRLSINRGGNFHA
-395 EIADIAAD
+395 
-403 MAALYRYSIK
+403 
-413 GGVSAR
+413 
-419 LRDELDIVRRYLEIM
+419 VRREVEHVESYLLIQ
-434 NARMDGRFCVRFEV
+434 RTRYGQRFSSRIHVERAAEDLLCPR
-448 PEALGEA
+448 L
-455 SVPKMILQPLVENAI
+455 ILQPLVENAI
-470 LHGLECRESGGEL
+470 KHGIGDNTGCTIEVRVFLEGESLVMTVRDDGMGILPDKLRSVQQALRESQPPRPDEISGL
-483 RICAAHFPGDGA
+483 ALKSVNRRI
-495 FLLHVWDNGLGME
+495 
-508 PEAVRAWNEAFNRP
+508 R
-522 VDAEDPEEGLGLL
+522 LL
-535 CVHRKVRLH
+535 CGAEWGITIDSETEEYTCVRIAL
-544 CGEPY
+544 PV
-549 GLHLES
+549 
-555 RRGAYTRASLL
+555 RRSA
-566 LPLRAERG
+566 
-574 EP
+574 